1 MFVSSCSSSLHSLHD
16 ITVKDQLGSSSEV
29 RPQPSL
35 GTGRDPGSLGTLV
48 AQAIGASQ
56 VTQCP
61 REGCGQGHQPFPMSS
76 HDLGTSFHSLRWIK
90 LNCDFQAFLPDPKH
104 SVASLSIA
112 GSFPDLDCY
121 LSLFPKCLWENMLWA
136 GDLSVFSLGLI
147 WLSSVQ
153 VLRSR

>member
-16 ITVKDQLGSSSEV
+16 IAVKDQLGSSREV

-61 REGCGQGHQPFPMSS
+61 REGGMRSGTPTISYEQPWS
-76 HDLGTSFHSLRWIK
+76 SLRWIK
-90 LNCDFQAFLPDPKH
+90 LNCDFQAFIPDPKH

-112 GSFPDLDCY
+112 GSFSDLDCY
-121 LSLFPKCLWENMLWA
+121 LSLFPKCLWENVLWA

-147 WLSSVQ
+147 WLSRVQ
-153 VLRSR
+153 VLRRR